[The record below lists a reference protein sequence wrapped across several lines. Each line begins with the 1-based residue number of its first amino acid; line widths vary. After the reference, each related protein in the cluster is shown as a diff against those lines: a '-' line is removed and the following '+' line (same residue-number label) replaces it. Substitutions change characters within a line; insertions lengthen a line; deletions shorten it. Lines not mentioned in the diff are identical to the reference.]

1 MAINFVGII
10 IYTLVTISVFKP
22 WYVGFTIGVWII
34 LIELAIV
41 FAKKYQQLNYSFMS
55 AEIIL
60 TLLAI
65 LAIYLIWIIILV
77 ITLLINKTALNR
89 NLVILALVSSGI
101 YFLGGIIGL
110 LINEV

>member
-1 MAINFVGII
+1 
-10 IYTLVTISVFKP
+10 
-22 WYVGFTIGVWII
+22 
-34 LIELAIV
+34 
-41 FAKKYQQLNYSFMS
+41 MS

-65 LAIYLIWIIILV
+65 LTIYLIWIIILV
-77 ITLLINKTALNR
+77 ITLLIDKTALNR

>member
-1 MAINFVGII
+1 
-10 IYTLVTISVFKP
+10 
-22 WYVGFTIGVWII
+22 
-34 LIELAIV
+34 
-41 FAKKYQQLNYSFMS
+41 MS